1 MVEDDFSDDR
11 MNIISMKRIQK
22 IRNRYHRQ
30 YNNCLNKQMNMK
42 EIEAVVQCTLHV
54 INLAK
59 KSGKCKLSGSVRHN
73 FQKTEFSKNVKE
85 KEKLS

>member
-1 MVEDDFSDDR
+1 
-11 MNIISMKRIQK
+11 MKRILNIRK
-22 IRNRYHRQ
+22 IYNKQ

-59 KSGKCKLSGSVRHN
+59 KSGKCKLSGSVSHN
-73 FQKTEFSKNVKE
+73 FQKTEFSKKIWKVQA
-85 KEKLS
+85 